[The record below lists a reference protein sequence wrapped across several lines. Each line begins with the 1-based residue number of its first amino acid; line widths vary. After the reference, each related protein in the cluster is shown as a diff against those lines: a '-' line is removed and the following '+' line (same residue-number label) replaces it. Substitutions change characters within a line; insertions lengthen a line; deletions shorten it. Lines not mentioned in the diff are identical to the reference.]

1 MFAIIKT
8 GGNQYKV
15 QIDNRIFVEKLENAP
30 GDTIELSDVLMI
42 GKDADITVGS
52 PFVKGAHVV
61 ALVENQIRDPKVIVF
76 KKKRRQ
82 NYRRKK
88 GHRQYKT
95 VLRILEIVVG
105 GKTVAATTGS
115 RTVAPV
121 VAKTAAAKAPAPK
134 KVAAPK
140 KAAPAPKAE
149 AAPKKAAAPKAKV
162 AAAPKEKAAAPKA
175 AAKPKKPA
183 ATKDKA

>member
-30 GDTIELSDVLMI
+30 GDTIELSDVLMV

-52 PFVKGAHVV
+52 PLVKGAHVV

-105 GKTVAATTGS
+105 GKSVAATTGP

-134 KVAAPK
+134 KVVAAPK
-140 KAAPAPKAE
+140 KAAPAPKAAAAPKAE
-149 AAPKKAAAPKAKV
+149 AAPKKAAAPKAK
-162 AAAPKEKAAAPKA
+162 AAVAPKA